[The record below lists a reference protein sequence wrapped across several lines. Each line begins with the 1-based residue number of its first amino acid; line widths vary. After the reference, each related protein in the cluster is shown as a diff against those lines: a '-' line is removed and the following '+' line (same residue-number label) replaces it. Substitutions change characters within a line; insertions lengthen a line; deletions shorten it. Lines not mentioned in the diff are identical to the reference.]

1 MKTETH
7 QIDGASMERIE
18 ELASAI
24 DYRVP
29 DWVPHIVAI
38 EGTQT
43 SVLDEME
50 VNTQHYSGYLRELS
64 MTVDTSDAMRRN
76 RLEVTEALDQSAER
90 LDQAHQDWLE
100 ADASKL
106 RLNGEERDTLRLAI
120 EGYCESLDSSEETGD
135 LLDAIWNKIQGATT

>member
-7 QIDGASMERIE
+7 QIDGASMKRIE

-64 MTVDTSDAMRRN
+64 MTVDTSDAIRRN
-76 RLEVTEALDQSAER
+76 QIEVLEALDQSAER
-90 LDQAHQDWLE
+90 LDQAHQEWLE
-100 ADASKL
+100 HQTRKHL
-106 RLNGEERDTLRLAI
+106 LNDLELEDLKMILTHYVEDDPDMAEAVDNLWDTI
-120 EGYCESLDSSEETGD
+120 
-135 LLDAIWNKIQGATT
+135 KGAKA